1 MTTASAEQV
10 EESRAS
16 TDPKRRGGRAS
27 SDPSYLVL
35 IRLPLVR
42 METATEAAAARP
54 AEPQETAPPNPA
66 AIDVVTALSP
76 MPKTAEVT
84 AAAVAPRE
92 EPTMLTQSAPRFGSE
107 RMTWSRFQGVRLLG
121 QLFVGALVIGLFIAA
136 YAMLAGGPDT
146 PSTAKNPGTP
156 AADQPAPNDSD
167 LDSKTQSQDAAEG
180 QASPPAD
187 ATTVT
192 PPPAQSLSAPAD
204 NEATAESS
212 PSIGR
217 QGREASSPLAATPA
231 SSKPLLERGWTA
243 DRVMPSPDSSGQD
256 ATVQADTGR
265 AVEVAAT
272 GGSRSFAPGSQLPFS
287 EQPETASSLGQ
298 PNHVNPSSSPYP
310 VTDSSKFQ
318 YPAQYHEIL
327 RSRANSRS
335 TTDNSTEPVGRNA
348 NAWQP
353 NTARLQPS
361 MDPPPIR

>member
-42 METATEAAAARP
+42 METATEASAARP
-54 AEPQETAPPNPA
+54 AEPQETVPPNPA
-66 AIDVVTALSP
+66 AIEVVTALSP
-76 MPKTAEVT
+76 TPKTAEVT
-84 AAAVAPRE
+84 AAAAPRE
-92 EPTMLTQSAPRFGSE
+92 EPTRLTQSAPRFGSE

-136 YAMLAGGPDT
+136 YAMLVGGQDT

-156 AADQPAPNDSD
+156 ATDQPAPNDSD
-167 LDSKTQSQDAAEG
+167 PEPKTQPQGAAEE
-180 QASPPAD
+180 QASPSAD
-187 ATTVT
+187 ARTVS
-192 PPPAQSLSAPAD
+192 PPTAQSLSAPAD

-265 AVEVAAT
+265 AAEVAAAD
-272 GGSRSFAPGSQLPFS
+272 GSRSFAPGSQLPFS
-287 EQPETASSLGQ
+287 EQSGTVSSPKQ

-327 RSRANSRS
+327 RSRANSRP
-335 TTDNSTEPVGRNA
+335 TTDNSTEPVGRSA

>member
-1 MTTASAEQV
+1 MTTASAEQA

-42 METATEAAAARP
+42 TETATEASAASP
-54 AEPQETAPPNPA
+54 VEPQETAPPNPA
-66 AIDVVTALSP
+66 AIGVVTALSP
-76 MPKTAEVT
+76 TPKTAEVS
-84 AAAVAPRE
+84 AAAPRE
-92 EPTMLTQSAPRFGSE
+92 EPTRLTQSAPRFGSE

-136 YAMLAGGPDT
+136 YAMLVGGHDT
-146 PSTAKNPGTP
+146 PSTAKNPATP
-156 AADQPAPNDSD
+156 VVDQQASNDSD
-167 LDSKTQSQDAAEG
+167 PESKTQSQDAAEE

-187 ATTVT
+187 ATMVS
-192 PPPAQSLSAPAD
+192 PPTSQSLSASAD
-204 NEATAESS
+204 ENAAAESS
-212 PSIGR
+212 PAIGR
-217 QGREASSPLAATPA
+217 QGREVSSPLAATQA
-231 SSKPLLERGWTA
+231 SSKPLLESGWTV
-243 DRVMPSPDSSGQD
+243 DRVTPSPDSSGQD

-265 AVEVAAT
+265 AVEAAAA
-272 GGSRSFAPGSQLPFS
+272 GGSRFSAPGSQLPFS
-287 EQPETASSLGQ
+287 EQPGTASSQGQ
-298 PNHVNPSSSPYP
+298 PNHANPSSPPYP

-327 RSRANSRS
+327 RSRANSRP
-335 TTDNSTEPVGRNA
+335 TTNNSTEPVGRDA